1 MEEESTTCS
10 HPATGSIRTD
20 KEALVSI
27 NEIKGDKE
35 DRFTT
40 NIEEF
45 DRVLGGGI
53 VPGSLTLVGGDP
65 GIGKSTLLLQVCKE
79 LSDFGREVLY
89 ISGEESLSQIKMRAD
104 RIGTFQDKFK
114 LLTEINLNVIA
125 ETVKSAKPD
134 VVVIDSIQTMYNEEV
149 NAAPGSVSQV
159 RESTSVLLQLAK
171 GENIAV
177 LIVGHVPK
185 EGTVAGPRE

>member
-1 MEEESTTCS
+1 MAQNVYIHIPFCKQKCKYCS
-10 HPATGSIRTD
+10 FVSFPKLDD
-20 KEALVSI
+20 KEKYIGALCD
-27 NEIKGDKE
+27 EIKNGYRGEQLKTLY
-35 DRFTT
+35 FGGGTPSLLT
-40 NIEEF
+40 IEEF

-104 RIGTFQDKFK
+104 RIGMFQDKFK

-125 ETVKSAKPD
+125 ETVKSKKYKEIKNCRK
-134 VVVIDSIQTMYNEEV
+134 VQMFTVW
-149 NAAPGSVSQV
+149 
-159 RESTSVLLQLAK
+159 RESCK
-171 GENIAV
+171 IENR
-177 LIVGHVPK
+177 
-185 EGTVAGPRE
+185 VALMAQKRG